1 MNNEQMSVIRNE
13 IQKKMP
19 DVKVVCIW
27 FLATTIDNHILYG
40 VSGNNNKFLGVASI
54 DPEFNIIIRR

>member
-1 MNNEQMSVIRNE
+1 MKQMSVIRNE

-19 DVKVVCIW
+19 DVHIRNIW

-40 VSGNNNKFLGVASI
+40 VSGNNNKFLAVADIS
-54 DPEFNIIIRR
+54 PEFEIVVRK

>member
-1 MNNEQMSVIRNE
+1 MNNEQMGVIRNE

-40 VSGNNNKFLGVASI
+40 VSGNNNKFLAVADIS
-54 DPEFNIIIRR
+54 PEFEIVVRK

>member
-40 VSGNNNKFLGVASI
+40 VSGNNSRFLGVADISPTFDI
-54 DPEFNIIIRR
+54 EIRK